1 MTDRPILFSGPM
13 VRAILREIERPGTG
27 KTQTRRVT
35 KRQDI
40 VLRSGKPYVP
50 VGVHSELPFSRPGWD
65 VGDRL
70 GLSGRTI
77 EDIEQGRSRAG
88 DVLAQL
94 GLQKLIEE
102 ARGRLAR

>member
-1 MTDRPILFSGPM
+1 M
-13 VRAILREIERPGTG
+13 VGTKSTAYLMREWRTITG
-27 KTQTRRVT
+27 LSAS
-35 KRQDI
+35 DA
-40 VLRSGKPYVP
+40 GA
-50 VGVHSELPFSRPGWD
+50 
-65 VGDRL
+65 RL

-102 ARGRLAR
+102 AKGRTASKVYLAP

>member
-1 MTDRPILFSGPM
+1 M
-13 VRAILREIERPGTG
+13 VRAKSTAYLMREWRTITG
-27 KTQTRRVT
+27 LSAS
-35 KRQDI
+35 DA
-40 VLRSGKPYVP
+40 GA
-50 VGVHSELPFSRPGWD
+50 
-65 VGDRL
+65 RL

-102 ARGRLAR
+102 SKGRLAR